1 MNKSRFN
8 LTLPLNNA
16 NEPFFAFSINSL
28 GFCLAHINHIREV
41 AGVDSVG
48 LGAGYDG
55 IN

>member
-1 MNKSRFN
+1 MASKRYPAPS
-8 LTLPLNNA
+8 LLPLSTFCRA
-16 NEPFFAFSINSL
+16 NSNPIC
-28 GFCLAHINHIREV
+28 FCLAHINHIREV